1 MDNTRK
7 DIYIKLKE
15 NAENLRELLD
25 KKEFNLAE
33 VDKLF
38 RQRNDLFYQLKDVF
52 VLKEADEEELEF
64 VEGMINDNNDLLEMI
79 TKKKE
84 IMQGEFNKKKSDA
97 NKISTYL
104 KG

>member
-38 RQRNDLFYQLKDVF
+38 RQRNNLFYQLKDLF
-52 VLKEADEEELEF
+52 VLKEADEEELKF
-64 VEGMINDNNDLLEMI
+64 VEGMINDNNDLLKKI
-79 TKKKE
+79 TRKKE